1 MIPESTKSKYLKKL
15 LYLGSAGFGG
25 SGLFESLEIEVTE
38 DAVFLWALNVDARNC
53 LFCWRG
59 VRGDKQ
65 KSADVEIDV
74 DVDEVETDEFVLS
87 VVE

>member
-25 SGLFESLEIEVTE
+25 SGLFESLEIEVLE
-38 DAVFLWALNVDARNC
+38 DVVVLRALNMDARNC

-65 KSADVEIDV
+65 KSAGVEIDV
-74 DVDEVETDEFVLS
+74 DVDKVETDECALP